1 MLVSTEFE
9 IWIPDQ
15 NPVKAGFFPTN
26 NHSFIWLMSDKHLE
40 GCMPQ
45 IIDFGLERAMA
56 NGTVNAYILE
66 LLTKPRFDSGDVVQ
80 VPKERLRFY
89 IRSAREELRGRQGTV
104 QHHAQANQ
112 YLVRFEETRGKPAF
126 EKIIPL
132 VNLEKVR

>member
-1 MLVSTEFE
+1 
-9 IWIPDQ
+9 
-15 NPVKAGFFPTN
+15 
-26 NHSFIWLMSDKHLE
+26 
-40 GCMPQ
+40 MPQ